1 MVVVERNNQM
11 RQDPQLHDGE
21 GSAALGICESLLLA
35 LTDLEIMTKE
45 NARDLLM
52 DVATTHQE
60 AAALSPTPEKHQ
72 AVVAIIQRI
81 LAGRNSLPH

>member
-1 MVVVERNNQM
+1 MTQHS
-11 RQDPQLHDGE
+11 QFHDSE

-45 NARDLLM
+45 SARDLLT

-60 AAALSPTPEKHQ
+60 AATLSPTPEKHE

-81 LAGRNSLPH
+81 LAGKNPLPH